1 MRKCKIGIVGFGTVG
16 SGIYKILSS
25 EVDSHPILKEIEIA
39 KIAVKDLNK
48 KRDIELDNNLSKL
61 VEKLKKSEDP
71 KRKYEY
77 ILWLGKKLKEPDSE
91 ILVEENKVKGCVS
104 EVFVKATIK
113 AGKLFWEGYSD
124 ALITKGLL
132 AFLISGLN
140 ELTPN
145 EVVEIDKKFI
155 EDTGLKAS
163 LTPSRSNGFL
173 NILLKMQSQANEFL

>member
-1 MRKCKIGIVGFGTVG
+1 M
-16 SGIYKILSS
+16 
-25 EVDSHPILKEIEIA
+25 ENKETYI
-39 KIAVKDLNK
+39 
-48 KRDIELDNNLSKL
+48 NLFKQ
-61 VEKLKKSEDP
+61 VEKLKNSKDP

-77 ILWLGKKLKEPDSE
+77 ILWLGKKLKVPNET
-91 ILVEENKVKGCVS
+91 ILISENKVQGCIS
-104 EVFVKATIK
+104 EVFVKASFK
-113 AGKLFWEGYSD
+113 EGKLYWEGFSD

-145 EVVEIDKKFI
+145 EVINIDSKFI

-173 NILLKMQSQANEFL
+173 NILLKMQSQANDFLSE